1 MAYTQ
6 NPEMTQSPLERRA
19 VELSENVTLLEVQDE
34 SATNQLQGKQ
44 RALEDLPAVNDR
56 RGKVCTLCRTTD
68 HDRTNCKKT
77 SCNDVN
83 SCKLKDK
90 HPELLTEIRTL
101 RRELKE
107 LEQKYAK
114 AKSDN

>member
-1 MAYTQ
+1 M
-6 NPEMTQSPLERRA
+6 
-19 VELSENVTLLEVQDE
+19 
-34 SATNQLQGKQ
+34 
-44 RALEDLPAVNDR
+44 NDS
-56 RGKVCTLCRTTD
+56 RGKVCTRCRTTD

-77 SCNDVN
+77 PCNDVN
-83 SCKLKDK
+83 SCKLKEK

-101 RRELKE
+101 QRELEE